1 MRTLFIKCR
10 AFVFRDSLVDK
21 LTVALLPMKRKK
33 NRTQTKIAVDTDERR
48 VKIRFMSE
56 RTFQQMFGVLF
67 GGRGPKRLI
76 VRLL

>member
-1 MRTLFIKCR
+1 
-10 AFVFRDSLVDK
+10 
-21 LTVALLPMKRKK
+21 MKRKK

-48 VKIRFMSE
+48 VKTRFMSE